1 MFEDVLRI
9 AIKVAIA
16 SLVVGAVLTH
26 FGITIEVLIKQAGL
40 TPERIQELLQQGVTW
55 ALPNMLL
62 GSLVIVPAW
71 LLAILLRPPRRS
83 SLSSTYKR
91 GAIILSSSALRGLPI
106 HAAMINA
113 AATTAIMTV
122 HTALISG
129 FTPSRTS
136 E

>member
-9 AIKVAIA
+9 AIKVALA

-83 SLSSTYKR
+83 S
-91 GAIILSSSALRGLPI
+91 
-106 HAAMINA
+106 
-113 AATTAIMTV
+113 
-122 HTALISG
+122 
-129 FTPSRTS
+129 